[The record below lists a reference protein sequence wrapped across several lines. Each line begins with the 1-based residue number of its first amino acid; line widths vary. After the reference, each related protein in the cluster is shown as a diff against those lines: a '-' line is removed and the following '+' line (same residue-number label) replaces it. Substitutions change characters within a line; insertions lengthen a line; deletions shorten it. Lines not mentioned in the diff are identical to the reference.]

1 MNRIDNS
8 GQGLAQLGRDED
20 QYMAHVAQG
29 EMVVPPIISPET
41 RERIEAEMRAAGLSP
56 DEYTVGDGMS
66 INPITGMPEFG
77 WLKKTFKSVKKVV
90 KKAAPVIGVASM
102 FIPGL
107 GPAISGALKAIPGV
121 GGALSSGF
129 NFITGAGAGGAAGA
143 AGGASGAASGGG
155 LLSRIKG
162 GIGSFFNPAKG
173 AKGIFGGSFGPN
185 LRGGIGGLFGGG
197 AGAAGGGTGGGGLFS
212 KIRGFFNPAEGAT
225 GIFGGNIGPNLRRGI
240 GGLFGG
246 GMQNIPGMPGSM
258 PTGMPGGQQGG
269 FYNASYTPSA
279 AEIDELFTS
288 GKLKYVEGYDGM
300 PGHLEAP
307 DGTKFNSVDEYFASQ
322 QAQQSPGGLAGFF
335 GNFLGGKSPIQFL
348 SSKFLPQSIEDALG
362 TGPGGGGP
370 FGGGGQGGG
379 GLGGMLGGNMGAAGI
394 AALLGK
400 TVYDAAKERQGG
412 LAATPAVTMDA
423 LGRYSLANALGTGG
437 TREEFGLGPAPSSLK
452 FNMGGPVNRQYFNQ
466 GGLAVVEE
474 LDMRDGGESAGP
486 GTGTSDDIPAM
497 LSDGEFVMTAKA
509 TRGAGAFDLNKTK
522 SGIELIQGGDPS
534 REKGVEN
541 MRELMNIFEAI

>member
-8 GQGLAQLGRDED
+8 GQGLAKLGRDED
-20 QYMAHVAQG
+20 KYMAHVAPN
-29 EMVVPPIISPET
+29 EMVVPPVISPET
-41 RERIEAEMRAAGLSP
+41 RALIEAEMKAVGLDP
-56 DEYTVGDGMS
+56 NEYTVGEGMS

-107 GPAISGALKAIPGV
+107 GPAISGALGGLGSSVVTGLSKIPGI
-121 GGALSSGF
+121 GGALSK
-129 NFITGAGAGGAAGA
+129 
-143 AGGASGAASGGG
+143 GASFIG
-155 LLSRIKG
+155 K
-162 GIGSFFNPAKG
+162 GIGSLTGVGKG
-173 AKGIFGGSFGPN
+173 FAPG
-185 LRGGIGGLFGGG
+185 
-197 AGAAGGGTGGGGLFS
+197 AGGGTGGNIFS
-212 KIRGFFNPAEGAT
+212 KIKSGIGSYFNPAEGAT
-225 GIFGGNIGPNLRRGI
+225 GIFGGGIGPSLRRGI

-246 GMQNIPGMPGSM
+246 GMGNMPGMPGSM
-258 PTGMPGGQQGG
+258 PGGQQEG

-279 AEIDELFTS
+279 SDIDDLFTS
-288 GKLKYVEGYDGM
+288 GKLKYVEGYDGL
-300 PGHLEAP
+300 PGHLESA

-322 QAQQSPGGLAGFF
+322 QAQQSPGGLAGFL
-335 GNFLGGKSPIQFL
+335 GNFFGSGKSPLQFL
-348 SSKFLPQSIEDALG
+348 SSKLLPQSVEDALG
-362 TGPGGGGP
+362 TGPGGGGL
-370 FGGGGQGGG
+370 FGGGSQGGG

-466 GGLAVVEE
+466 GGAAIKE
-474 LDMRDGGESAGP
+474 LDMRNGGESAGP

-509 TRGAGAFDLNKTK
+509 TRGAGAFGMNKTK
-522 SGIELIQGGDPS
+522 SGIELVKGGKAS

>member
-8 GQGLAQLGRDED
+8 GQGLAKLGRDED
-20 QYMAHVAQG
+20 KYMAHVAPN
-29 EMVVPPIISPET
+29 EMVVPPVISPET
-41 RERIEAEMRAAGLSP
+41 RALIEAEMKAVGLDP
-56 DEYTVGDGMS
+56 NEYTVGEGMS

-107 GPAISGALKAIPGV
+107 GPAISGALGGLGSSVVTGLSKIPGI
-121 GGALSSGF
+121 GGALSSGASALGRG
-129 NFITGAGAGGAAGA
+129 IGALTGMGGGAAGA
-143 AGGASGAASGGG
+143 TGGATSGN
-155 LLSRIKG
+155 LFSRIRS
-162 GIGSFFNPAKG
+162 GIGSY
-173 AKGIFGGSFGPN
+173 
-185 LRGGIGGLFGGG
+185 
-197 AGAAGGGTGGGGLFS
+197 
-212 KIRGFFNPAEGAT
+212 FNPAEGAT
-225 GIFGGNIGPNLRRGI
+225 GIFGGKIGPSIRSGI
-240 GGLFGG
+240 GGLFSG
-246 GMQNIPGMPGSM
+246 GMGNIPGMPG
-258 PTGMPGGQQGG
+258 GQQEGG
-269 FYNASYTPSA
+269 FMNASYNPSA
-279 AEIDELFTS
+279 SDIDDLFTS
-288 GKLKYVEGYDGM
+288 GKLKYIEGYDGL
-300 PGHLEAP
+300 PGYLEGA
-307 DGTKFNSVDEYFASQ
+307 DGQKFNSVDEYFASQ
-322 QAQQSPGGLAGFF
+322 QSSGGLGSLLGNFF
-335 GNFLGGKSPIQFL
+335 GGTPGQSRLGLIEDFLKGKSSDPVRN
-348 SSKFLPQSIEDALG
+348 E
-362 TGPGGGGP
+362 GGL
-370 FGGGGQGGG
+370 FGGGSQGGE

-452 FNMGGPVNRQYFNQ
+452 FNMGGPVQYFSQ
-466 GGLAVVEE
+466 GGAAIKE
-474 LDMRDGGESAGP
+474 LDMRNGGESAGP

-509 TRGAGAFDLNKTK
+509 TRGAGAFGMNKTK
-522 SGIELIQGGDPS
+522 SGIELVKGGKAS

>member
-8 GQGLAQLGRDED
+8 GQGLARLGRDED
-20 QYMAHVAQG
+20 KYMAHVAPN
-29 EMVVPPIISPET
+29 EMVVPPVISPET
-41 RERIEAEMRAAGLSP
+41 RALIEAEMKAVGLDP
-56 DEYTVGDGMS
+56 NEYTVGEGMS

-107 GPAISGALKAIPGV
+107 GPAISGALGGLGSSVVTGLSKIPGI
-121 GGALSSGF
+121 GGALSK
-129 NFITGAGAGGAAGA
+129 
-143 AGGASGAASGGG
+143 GASFIG
-155 LLSRIKG
+155 K
-162 GIGSFFNPAKG
+162 GIGSLTGVGKG
-173 AKGIFGGSFGPN
+173 FAPG
-185 LRGGIGGLFGGG
+185 
-197 AGAAGGGTGGGGLFS
+197 AGGGTGGNIFS
-212 KIRGFFNPAEGAT
+212 KIKSGIGSYFNPAEGAT
-225 GIFGGNIGPNLRRGI
+225 GIFGGKIGPSIRSGI

-246 GMQNIPGMPGSM
+246 GMGNMPGMPGSM
-258 PTGMPGGQQGG
+258 PGGQQEG

-279 AEIDELFTS
+279 SDIDDLFTS
-288 GKLKYVEGYDGM
+288 GKLKYVEGYDGL
-300 PGHLEAP
+300 PGHLESA

-322 QAQQSPGGLAGFF
+322 QAQQSPGGLAGFL
-335 GNFLGGKSPIQFL
+335 GNFFGSGKSPLQFL
-348 SSKFLPQSIEDALG
+348 SSKLLPQSVEDALG
-362 TGPGGGGP
+362 TGPGGGGL
-370 FGGGGQGGG
+370 FGGGSQGGG

-466 GGLAVVEE
+466 GGAAIKEQ
-474 LDMRDGGESAGP
+474 DMRDGGESAGP

-509 TRGAGAFDLNKTK
+509 TRGAGAFGMNKTK
-522 SGIELIQGGDPS
+522 SGIELIKGGKAS

>member
-41 RERIEAEMRAAGLSP
+41 RERIESEMRAAGLSP
-56 DEYTVGDGMS
+56 DEYTVGGGMS

-90 KKAAPVIGVASM
+90 KKAAPILGPAAM
-102 FIPGL
+102 LIPGV
-107 GPAISGALKAIPGV
+107 GPAISGALGSIGGGIVTGLSKIPGI
-121 GGALSSGF
+121 GGALSKGASFIGKGIGSLTGMGKGF
-129 NFITGAGAGGAAGA
+129 APGAGGAT
-143 AGGASGAASGGG
+143 GGNIF
-155 LLSRIKG
+155 SRIKSG
-162 GIGSFFNPAKG
+162 IGSYFNPAQGTKGIFGGGIGPSLRRGIGSFF
-173 AKGIFGGSFGPN
+173 S
-185 LRGGIGGLFGGG
+185 
-197 AGAAGGGTGGGGLFS
+197 
-212 KIRGFFNPAEGAT
+212 
-225 GIFGGNIGPNLRRGI
+225 
-240 GGLFGG
+240 G

-300 PGHLEAP
+300 PGHLESP

-322 QAQQSPGGLAGFF
+322 QAQQSPGGLAGFL
-335 GNFLGGKSPIQFL
+335 GNFFGSGKSPLQFL
-348 SSKFLPQSIEDALG
+348 SSKLLPQSVEDALG
-362 TGPGGGGP
+362 TGPGGGGL
-370 FGGGGQGGG
+370 FGGGSQGGG

-412 LAATPAVTMDA
+412 LAATPAVTMDS

-437 TREEFGLGPAPSSLK
+437 TREEFGLGPKPSSLK
-452 FNMGGPVNRQYFNQ
+452 FNMGGPVNRQYFNK

>member
-8 GQGLAQLGRDED
+8 GQGLAKLGRDED
-20 QYMAHVAQG
+20 KYMAHVAQG

-41 RERIEAEMRAAGLSP
+41 RARIEAEMKAVGLSP
-56 DEYTVGDGMS
+56 DEYTVGQGMS

-107 GPAISGALKAIPGV
+107 GPAISGALGGLGSSVVTGLSKIPGI
-121 GGALSSGF
+121 GGALSSGASALGRG
-129 NFITGAGAGGAAGA
+129 IGALTGMGGGAAGA
-143 AGGASGAASGGG
+143 TGGATSGN
-155 LLSRIKG
+155 LFSRIRS
-162 GIGSFFNPAKG
+162 GIGSY
-173 AKGIFGGSFGPN
+173 
-185 LRGGIGGLFGGG
+185 
-197 AGAAGGGTGGGGLFS
+197 
-212 KIRGFFNPAEGAT
+212 FNPAEGAT
-225 GIFGGNIGPNLRRGI
+225 GIFGGKIGPSIRSGI
-240 GGLFGG
+240 GGLFSG
-246 GMQNIPGMPGSM
+246 GMGNIPGMPG
-258 PTGMPGGQQGG
+258 GQQEGG
-269 FYNASYTPSA
+269 FMNASYTPSA
-279 AEIDELFTS
+279 SDIDDLFNS
-288 GKLKYVEGYDGM
+288 GKLKYIEGYDGL
-300 PGHLEAP
+300 PGHLESA
-307 DGTKFNSVDEYFASQ
+307 DGQKFNSVDEYFASQ
-322 QAQQSPGGLAGFF
+322 QSSGGLGSLLGNFF
-335 GNFLGGKSPIQFL
+335 GSGKSPLQFL
-348 SSKFLPQSIEDALG
+348 SSKLLPQGIEDALG
-362 TGPGGGGP
+362 TGPGGGGL
-370 FGGGGQGGG
+370 FGGGSQGGG

-466 GGLAVVEE
+466 GGAAIKEQ
-474 LDMRDGGESAGP
+474 DMRDGGESAGP

-509 TRGAGAFDLNKTK
+509 TRGAGAFGMNKTK
-522 SGIELIQGGDPS
+522 SGIELVKGGKAS

>member
-8 GQGLAQLGRDED
+8 GQGLAKLGRDED
-20 QYMAHVAQG
+20 KYMAHVAPN
-29 EMVVPPIISPET
+29 EMVVPPVISPET
-41 RERIEAEMRAAGLSP
+41 RALIEAEMKAVGLDP
-56 DEYTVGDGMS
+56 NEYTVGEGMS

-107 GPAISGALKAIPGV
+107 GPAISGALGGLGSSVVTGLSKIPGI
-121 GGALSSGF
+121 GGALSSGASALGRG
-129 NFITGAGAGGAAGA
+129 IGALTGMGGGAAGA
-143 AGGASGAASGGG
+143 TGGATSGN
-155 LLSRIKG
+155 LFSRIRSG
-162 GIGSFFNPAKG
+162 IGSYFNPAEGTPGIFGGSIGPSLRRGIGSFF
-173 AKGIFGGSFGPN
+173 
-185 LRGGIGGLFGGG
+185 
-197 AGAAGGGTGGGGLFS
+197 
-212 KIRGFFNPAEGAT
+212 
-225 GIFGGNIGPNLRRGI
+225 
-240 GGLFGG
+240 GG
-246 GMQNIPGMPGSM
+246 GMGNMPGMPGSM
-258 PTGMPGGQQGG
+258 PSGQQEG

-279 AEIDELFTS
+279 SDIDDLFTS
-288 GKLKYVEGYDGM
+288 GKLKYVEGYDGL
-300 PGHLEAP
+300 PGHLESA

-322 QAQQSPGGLAGFF
+322 QAQQSPGGLAGFL
-335 GNFLGGKSPIQFL
+335 GNFFGSGKSPLQFL
-348 SSKFLPQSIEDALG
+348 SSKLLPQSVEDALG
-362 TGPGGGGP
+362 TGPGGGGL
-370 FGGGGQGGG
+370 FGGGSQGGG

-466 GGLAVVEE
+466 GGAAIKE
-474 LDMRDGGESAGP
+474 LDMRNGGESAGP

-509 TRGAGAFDLNKTK
+509 TRGAGAFGMNKTK
-522 SGIELIQGGDPS
+522 SGIELVKGGKAS

>member
-8 GQGLAQLGRDED
+8 GTGLARLGRDED

-29 EMVVPPIISPET
+29 EMVVPPVISPET
-41 RERIEAEMRAAGLSP
+41 RQRIEQELRAAGLSP
-56 DEYTVGDGMS
+56 DEYKVGEGMS

-107 GPAISGALKAIPGV
+107 GPAISGALGGLGSSVVTGLSKIPGI
-121 GGALSSGF
+121 GGALSSGASALGRG
-129 NFITGAGAGGAAGA
+129 IGALTGMGGGAAGA
-143 AGGASGAASGGG
+143 TGGATSGN
-155 LLSRIKG
+155 LFSRIKS
-162 GIGSFFNPAKG
+162 GIGSY
-173 AKGIFGGSFGPN
+173 
-185 LRGGIGGLFGGG
+185 
-197 AGAAGGGTGGGGLFS
+197 
-212 KIRGFFNPAEGAT
+212 FNPAEGAT
-225 GIFGGNIGPNLRRGI
+225 GIFGGGIGPGLRRGI
-240 GGLFGG
+240 GGLFSG
-246 GMQNIPGMPGSM
+246 GMGNMP
-258 PTGMPGGQQGG
+258 GMPGGQQEGG
-269 FYNASYTPSA
+269 FMNASYTPSA
-279 AEIDELFTS
+279 SDIDDLFNS
-288 GKLKYVEGYDGM
+288 GKLKYIEGYDGL
-300 PGHLEAP
+300 PGHLESA
-307 DGTKFNSVDEYFASQ
+307 DGQKFNSVDEYFASQ
-322 QAQQSPGGLAGFF
+322 QSSGGLGSLLGNFF
-335 GNFLGGKSPIQFL
+335 GSGKSPLQFL
-348 SSKFLPQSIEDALG
+348 SSKLLPQGIEDALG
-362 TGPGGGGP
+362 TGPGGGGL
-370 FGGGGQGGG
+370 FGGGSQGGG

-466 GGLAVVEE
+466 GGAAIKE

-509 TRGAGAFDLNKTK
+509 TRGAGAFGMNKTK
-522 SGIELIQGGDPS
+522 SGIELIKGGKAS

>member
-8 GQGLAQLGRDED
+8 GQGLAKLGRDED
-20 QYMAHVAQG
+20 KYMAHVAPN
-29 EMVVPPIISPET
+29 EMVVPPVISPET
-41 RERIEAEMRAAGLSP
+41 RALIEAEMKAVGLDP
-56 DEYTVGDGMS
+56 NEYTVGEGMS

-107 GPAISGALKAIPGV
+107 GPAISGALGGLGSSVVTGLSKIPGI
-121 GGALSSGF
+121 GGALSK
-129 NFITGAGAGGAAGA
+129 
-143 AGGASGAASGGG
+143 GASFIG
-155 LLSRIKG
+155 K
-162 GIGSFFNPAKG
+162 GIGSLTGVGKG
-173 AKGIFGGSFGPN
+173 FAPG
-185 LRGGIGGLFGGG
+185 
-197 AGAAGGGTGGGGLFS
+197 AGGGTGGNIFS
-212 KIRGFFNPAEGAT
+212 KIKSGIGSYFNPAEGAT
-225 GIFGGNIGPNLRRGI
+225 GIFGGKIGPSIRSGI
-240 GGLFGG
+240 GGLFSG
-246 GMQNIPGMPGSM
+246 GMGNIPGMPG
-258 PTGMPGGQQGG
+258 GQQEGG
-269 FYNASYTPSA
+269 FMNASYTPSA
-279 AEIDELFTS
+279 SDIDDLFNS
-288 GKLKYVEGYDGM
+288 GKLKYIEGYDGL
-300 PGHLEAP
+300 PGHLESA
-307 DGTKFNSVDEYFASQ
+307 DGQKFNSVDEYFASQ
-322 QAQQSPGGLAGFF
+322 QSSGGLGSLLGNFF
-335 GNFLGGKSPIQFL
+335 GSGKSPLQFL
-348 SSKFLPQSIEDALG
+348 SSKLLPQGIEDALG
-362 TGPGGGGP
+362 TGPGGGGL
-370 FGGGGQGGG
+370 FGGGSQGGG

-466 GGLAVVEE
+466 GGAAIKEQ
-474 LDMRDGGESAGP
+474 DMRDGGESAGP

-509 TRGAGAFDLNKTK
+509 TRGAGAFGMNKTK
-522 SGIELIQGGDPS
+522 SGIELIKGGKAS

>member
-56 DEYTVGDGMS
+56 DEYTVGGGMS

-90 KKAAPVIGVASM
+90 KKAAPILGPAAM
-102 FIPGL
+102 LIPGV
-107 GPAISGALKAIPGV
+107 GPAISGALGSIGGGIVTGLSKIPGI
-121 GGALSSGF
+121 GGALSKGASFIGKGIGSLTGMGKGF
-129 NFITGAGAGGAAGA
+129 APGAGGAT
-143 AGGASGAASGGG
+143 GGNIF
-155 LLSRIKG
+155 SRIKS
-162 GIGSFFNPAKG
+162 GIGSYFNPAQG
-173 AKGIFGGSFGPN
+173 TKGIFGG
-185 LRGGIGGLFGGG
+185 GIGP
-197 AGAAGGGTGGGGLFS
+197 S
-212 KIRGFFNPAEGAT
+212 
-225 GIFGGNIGPNLRRGI
+225 LRRGI
-240 GGLFGG
+240 GSFFGG
-246 GMQNIPGMPGSM
+246 GMQNIPGMPGS
-258 PTGMPGGQQGG
+258 MPGGQQGG

-300 PGHLEAP
+300 PGHLESP

-322 QAQQSPGGLAGFF
+322 QAQQSPGGLAGFL
-335 GNFLGGKSPIQFL
+335 GNFFGGTPGQSRIGLIEDFLKGKSSDPVRN
-348 SSKFLPQSIEDALG
+348 E
-362 TGPGGGGP
+362 GGL
-370 FGGGGQGGG
+370 FGGGSQGGG

-412 LAATPAVTMDA
+412 LAATPAVTMDS

-437 TREEFGLGPAPSSLK
+437 TREEFGLGPKPSSLK
-452 FNMGGPVNRQYFNQ
+452 FNMGGPVNRQYFNK

-522 SGIELIQGGDPS
+522 SGIELIKGGSPS